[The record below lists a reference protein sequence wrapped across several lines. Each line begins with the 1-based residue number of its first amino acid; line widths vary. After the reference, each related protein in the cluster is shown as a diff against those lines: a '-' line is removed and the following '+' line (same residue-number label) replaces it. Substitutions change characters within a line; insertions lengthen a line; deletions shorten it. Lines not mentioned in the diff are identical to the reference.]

1 MRKTLACGCV
11 LGWERCIDCRPGLH
25 PDQEK
30 ALEISLKQMEEALER
45 EPKHFADDVG
55 TVQVSGGDK

>member
-11 LGWERCIDCRPGLH
+11 LGWERCFDCRPGLH

-45 EPKHFADDVG
+45 EPKHFAAVVG
-55 TVQVSGGDK
+55 GARE